1 MIKLGRVTS
10 PHFYDTG
17 DIMQID
23 KNTQADF
30 YFYSEMVKDSRG
42 SRPRG
47 ADAEWFVSLPY
58 AERQA
63 EIQRHI
69 DSVNE
74 MTEFLEAERKADV
87 KFLNSYD

>member
-1 MIKLGRVTS
+1 
-10 PHFYDTG
+10 
-17 DIMQID
+17 MQID

-30 YFYSEMVKDSRG
+30 YFYSEVVKDSLG
-42 SRPRG
+42 SRPSG
-47 ADAEWFVSLPY
+47 ADADWFVSLPY

-74 MTEFLEAERKADV
+74 MTEFLEAEHKADV

>member
-1 MIKLGRVTS
+1 M
-10 PHFYDTG
+10 Y
-17 DIMQID
+17 ID

-30 YFYSEMVKDSRG
+30 YFYSEMVKDSCG
-42 SRPRG
+42 LRPRG
-47 ADAEWFVSLPY
+47 ADVEWFVSLTE

-74 MTEFLEAERKADV
+74 MTEFLEAQHKADV
-87 KFLNSYD
+87 KYLQSFSKFTEKQLSD

>member
-1 MIKLGRVTS
+1 
-10 PHFYDTG
+10 
-17 DIMQID
+17 MQID
-23 KNTQADF
+23 KNTQAAF
-30 YFYSEMVKDSRG
+30 YFYSEMIKDSRG
-42 SRPRG
+42 LRSSG
-47 ADAEWFVSLPY
+47 ADGDWFVSLPE

-87 KFLNSYD
+87 KFLEIMG

>member
-1 MIKLGRVTS
+1 
-10 PHFYDTG
+10 
-17 DIMQID
+17 MQID
-23 KNTQADF
+23 KNTQTDF
-30 YFYSEMVKDSRG
+30 YFYSEMIKESRG
-42 SRPRG
+42 SLPRG
-47 ADAEWFVSLPY
+47 ADAEWYVSLTE

-87 KFLNSYD
+87 KYLQSFGDFS

>member
-1 MIKLGRVTS
+1 M
-10 PHFYDTG
+10 Y
-17 DIMQID
+17 ID

-30 YFYSEMVKDSRG
+30 YFYSEMIKDSLG

-47 ADAEWFVSLPY
+47 AEVDWFVSLPE

-74 MTEFLEAERKADV
+74 MTEFLEAEHNADM
-87 KFLNSYD
+87 KYLQSFGDFSERINST

>member
-1 MIKLGRVTS
+1 MK
-10 PHFYDTG
+10 
-17 DIMQID
+17 ID
-23 KNTQADF
+23 KNTQAAF
-30 YFYSEMVKDSRG
+30 YFYSEMVKNSRG
-42 SRPRG
+42 SRPHG

-74 MTEFLEAERKADV
+74 MTEFLEAERKADI
-87 KFLNSYD
+87 KYLESFSNLTEKINKS

>member
-1 MIKLGRVTS
+1 M
-10 PHFYDTG
+10 Y
-17 DIMQID
+17 ID

-30 YFYSEMVKDSRG
+30 YYYSEMVKDSRG

-47 ADAEWFVSLPY
+47 ADAEWFCCLPE

-74 MTEFLEAERKADV
+74 MTEFLEAERNTDIRYLKSFGD
-87 KFLNSYD
+87 FSERINSP

>member
-1 MIKLGRVTS
+1 
-10 PHFYDTG
+10 
-17 DIMQID
+17 MQID

-42 SRPRG
+42 SRPRD
-47 ADAEWFVSLPY
+47 ADAAWIVSLPY

-63 EIQRHI
+63 EIQSHI

>member
-1 MIKLGRVTS
+1 
-10 PHFYDTG
+10 
-17 DIMQID
+17 MQID

-30 YFYSEMVKDSRG
+30 YFYSEMIKDSRG
-42 SRPRG
+42 SRPSG
-47 ADAEWFVSLPY
+47 AGAEWFISLPE

-74 MTEFLEAERKADV
+74 ITEFLEAEHKADV
-87 KFLNSYD
+87 KYLQSFGDFSEKQLSDVK

>member
-1 MIKLGRVTS
+1 M
-10 PHFYDTG
+10 Y
-17 DIMQID
+17 ID

-30 YFYSEMVKDSRG
+30 YFYIEMVKDSRG
-42 SRPRG
+42 SRPSG

-58 AERQA
+58 AERKA

-87 KFLNSYD
+87 KFLEIMG

>member
-1 MIKLGRVTS
+1 
-10 PHFYDTG
+10 
-17 DIMQID
+17 MQID

-30 YFYSEMVKDSRG
+30 DFYSEMVKDNHG

-47 ADAEWFVSLPY
+47 ADAEWFSTLSE
-58 AERQA
+58 AERQV

-74 MTEFLEAERKADV
+74 MAEFLEAERKADI
-87 KFLNSYD
+87 KYLQSFAEFTEAINEERYKC

>member
-1 MIKLGRVTS
+1 
-10 PHFYDTG
+10 
-17 DIMQID
+17 MQID

-30 YFYSEMVKDSRG
+30 YFYSEIVKDSRG
-42 SRPRG
+42 SRPRN

-58 AERQA
+58 VERQI

-74 MTEFLEAERKADV
+74 MTEFLEAERKADF
-87 KFLNSYD
+87 KYLESFSNFTEKINKS

>member
-1 MIKLGRVTS
+1 
-10 PHFYDTG
+10 
-17 DIMQID
+17 MQID

-30 YFYSEMVKDSRG
+30 YFYSEMIKDSGG

-47 ADAEWFVSLPY
+47 ASVDWFVSLTEN
-58 AERQA
+58 ERQA

-74 MTEFLEAERKADV
+74 MTEFLEVERKDDV
-87 KFLNSYD
+87 KYLQSFGDFTKKQLSD

>member
-1 MIKLGRVTS
+1 M
-10 PHFYDTG
+10 Y
-17 DIMQID
+17 ID

-30 YFYSEMVKDSRG
+30 YYYSEMIKDSPG
-42 SRPRG
+42 PRPRG
-47 ADAEWFVSLPY
+47 VDAKWFLSLPY

-74 MTEFLEAERKADV
+74 MTEFLEAERKADI
-87 KFLNSYD
+87 KYFQSFGDFSERINST

>member
-1 MIKLGRVTS
+1 
-10 PHFYDTG
+10 
-17 DIMQID
+17 MQID

-30 YFYSEMVKDSRG
+30 YFYLEMVKDSRG
-42 SRPRG
+42 SRPSC
-47 ADAEWFVSLPY
+47 ADAEWFVSLPH
-58 AERQA
+58 AERKA

-87 KFLNSYD
+87 KFLNSDD

>member
-1 MIKLGRVTS
+1 
-10 PHFYDTG
+10 
-17 DIMQID
+17 MQID

-47 ADAEWFVSLPY
+47 ADAEWFVSLNY

-74 MTEFLEAERKADV
+74 MTEFLEAERKADDRDTTSV
-87 KFLNSYD
+87 SYTHLTLPTILLV

>member
-1 MIKLGRVTS
+1 
-10 PHFYDTG
+10 
-17 DIMQID
+17 MQID

-30 YFYSEMVKDSRG
+30 YYYSEVVKDSRR

-47 ADAEWFVSLPY
+47 ADAEWFVSLPE

-74 MTEFLEAERKADV
+74 MTEFLEAQHKADV
-87 KFLNSYD
+87 KYLQSFSKFNEKKLSD

>member
-1 MIKLGRVTS
+1 M
-10 PHFYDTG
+10 Y
-17 DIMQID
+17 ID

-42 SRPRG
+42 LRPRG
-47 ADAEWFVSLPY
+47 ADADWFVSLTE
-58 AERQA
+58 ADRQI

-74 MTEFLEAERKADV
+74 MTEFLEAERKADIRYL
-87 KFLNSYD
+87 KSFGDFSERINST

>member
-1 MIKLGRVTS
+1 
-10 PHFYDTG
+10 
-17 DIMQID
+17 MQID

-42 SRPRG
+42 LSQRG
-47 ADAEWFVSLPY
+47 ADAEWFVSLTE

-74 MTEFLEAERKADV
+74 MTEFLEAERKADI
-87 KFLNSYD
+87 KYLQSFGDFS

>member
-1 MIKLGRVTS
+1 
-10 PHFYDTG
+10 
-17 DIMQID
+17 MQID

-30 YFYSEMVKDSRG
+30 YFYLDVVKDSRG

-47 ADAEWFVSLPY
+47 AEAEWFVSLTETY
-58 AERQA
+58 RQA

-74 MTEFLEAERKADV
+74 MTEFLEAEHKADV
-87 KFLNSYD
+87 KYLQSFGDFSERINST

>member
-1 MIKLGRVTS
+1 
-10 PHFYDTG
+10 
-17 DIMQID
+17 MQID

-30 YFYSEMVKDSRG
+30 YYYSEVVKDSHG

-47 ADAEWFVSLPY
+47 ADAEWFVSLPE

-74 MTEFLEAERKADV
+74 MTDFLESEHKADVNFLEAEHKSDF
-87 KFLNSYD
+87 K

>member
-1 MIKLGRVTS
+1 
-10 PHFYDTG
+10 
-17 DIMQID
+17 MQID

-42 SRPRG
+42 LSPCG
-47 ADAEWFVSLPY
+47 ADADWFVSLPY

-74 MTEFLEAERKADV
+74 MTEFIEAERKADV
-87 KFLNSYD
+87 KYLESFSDFNEKQLSD